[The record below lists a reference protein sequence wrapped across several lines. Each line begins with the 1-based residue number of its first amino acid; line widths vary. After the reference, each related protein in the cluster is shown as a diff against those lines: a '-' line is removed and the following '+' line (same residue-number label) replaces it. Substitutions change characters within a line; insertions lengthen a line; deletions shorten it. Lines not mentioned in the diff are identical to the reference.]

1 MTTVNVKVPGSTPG
15 LLRAVTRG
23 VPPLP
28 LGGTRRLA
36 RCCGLPFLL
45 TGQTALTPSA
55 DPPGKPGLHHAH
67 LPLFR
72 GRAMASHAGRV
83 AAPPADP
90 RAGDARQ
97 RQRAGTVQIPSVR
110 PRSEAALSRS
120 SPALP
125 AVRMPTPA
133 TGPDAKITAPA
144 SLCTPAPARML
155 NGAPSAA
162 TPARSTA
169 QNRAASWPA
178 VRVSRQRRHTAQH
191 PHTGRTPTTRGVRPV
206 CALRARPLPRQ
217 PAKTP
222 CGGLPPPFPTSPSPQ
237 GTPRARSGTAPASQR
252 AGAGE
257 NHRGTHPQQPP
268 GFPKGF
274 PPHPSSFAP
283 PGPPGRPATRARAL
297 RCRRHASY
305 WEARRCRPETAL
317 RRPGAGTPG
326 IACGWRWPPGLTAG
340 AHEPRLGKEY

>member
-1 MTTVNVKVPGSTPG
+1 
-15 LLRAVTRG
+15 
-23 VPPLP
+23 
-28 LGGTRRLA
+28 
-36 RCCGLPFLL
+36 
-45 TGQTALTPSA
+45 
-55 DPPGKPGLHHAH
+55 
-67 LPLFR
+67 
-72 GRAMASHAGRV
+72 MASHAGRV

-217 PAKTP
+217 PAQTP

-237 GTPRARSGTAPASQR
+237 GDPEGEVGNGSGEPAGRRGGKPSGHPSPTATWVPQR
-252 AGAGE
+252 
-257 NHRGTHPQQPP
+257 
-268 GFPKGF
+268 F
-274 PPHPSSFAP
+274 PPAPLILCPS
-283 PGPPGRPATRARAL
+283 RPTRKARYAGKS
-297 RCRRHASY
+297 AAVQA
-305 WEARRCRPETAL
+305 ARQL
-317 RRPGAGTPG
+317 
-326 IACGWRWPPGLTAG
+326 
-340 AHEPRLGKEY
+340 LGSTEVQA